1 MVSDLAL
8 LLLSD
13 VPVVA
18 QPEVRINDIKK
29 TAIER
34 VCIFIKAPIEVKIS
48 KILRNLGGFGYI
60 L

>member
-8 LLLSD
+8 LPLLLLLLLMLFD

-29 TAIER
+29 TEIKR
-34 VCIFIKAPIEVKIS
+34 V
-48 KILRNLGGFGYI
+48 
-60 L
+60 